1 MTQTYDSVI
10 KKALGKRNV
19 MIMTIALSL
28 LVLSA
33 TIIFGYQV
41 LIVAAVSLAAAFVVE
56 LMFSKGRKIDFDG
69 AWMIYP
75 LLLTLLIPS
84 TLELRHVWMVAVGSA
99 FGSFFGKGIFGGS
112 GKYVFNPALVGLLF
126 VTVSFPAY
134 FPTMLVRANEVGTN
148 YTLVE
153 MMLGNTPGALGE
165 TFRLGIIVLGIA
177 LIFLKVVDWKIPLT
191 ILLGVFVF
199 THLGTLLL
207 GTLVLDPV
215 IIENYPNNVFTSLF
229 VGNLMLVSFFVASD
243 ETTAPIFPWGRVIY
257 GVGIAILTVLI
268 RYFATFPEG
277 TMFAIILMSAVAPLI
292 DNSFRQR
299 IEKKEGATDESES

>member
-41 LIVAAVSLAAAFVVE
+41 LIVTAVSLAAAFLVE

-134 FPTMLVRANEVGTN
+134 FPTMLVRANQVGTD
-148 YTLVE
+148 YTL
-153 MMLGNTPGALGE
+153 MQMILGDAPGALGE
-165 TFRLGIIVLGIA
+165 TFRLGILILGVVLIA
-177 LIFLKVVDWKIPLT
+177 LKTIDWKIPLT
-191 ILLGVFVF
+191 LLASVFLF
-199 THLGTLLL
+199 TQIGIWF
-207 GTLVLDPV
+207 GIDGF
-215 IIENYPNNVFTSLF
+215 PNNAFNTLF
-229 VGNLMLVSFFVASD
+229 IGNLILVSFFIASD

-257 GVGIAILTVLI
+257 AIGIALITVVI
-268 RYFATFPEG
+268 RFMATFPEG

-292 DNSFRQR
+292 DNQFRQR
-299 IEKKEGATDESES
+299 LEKKEGATDESKS

>member
-41 LIVAAVSLAAAFVVE
+41 LIVTAVSLAAAFLVE

-84 TLELRHVWMVAVGSA
+84 TLELKHVWMVAVGSA

-134 FPTMLVRANEVGTN
+134 FPTMLVRANQVGTD
-148 YTLVE
+148 YTL
-153 MMLGNTPGALGE
+153 MQMILGDTPGALGE
-165 TFRLGIIVLGIA
+165 TFRIGILILGVVLIA
-177 LIFLKVVDWKIPLT
+177 LKTIDWKIP
-191 ILLGVFVF
+191 V
-199 THLGTLLL
+199 TLLASVFLFTQL
-207 GTLVLDPV
+207 GIWFGINGFPSNAFNTLFIGNLVLV
-215 IIENYPNNVFTSLF
+215 SVFIAT
-229 VGNLMLVSFFVASD
+229 D

-257 GVGIAILTVLI
+257 AVGIALITVVI
-268 RYFATFPEG
+268 RFMATFPDG

-292 DNSFRQR
+292 DSQFRQR
-299 IEKKEGATDESES
+299 LEKKEGAADESKS

>member
-41 LIVAAVSLAAAFVVE
+41 LIVTAVSLAAAFLVE

-84 TLELRHVWMVAVGSA
+84 TLELKHVWMVAVGSA

-134 FPTMLVRANEVGTN
+134 FPTMLVRANQVGTD
-148 YTLVE
+148 YTL
-153 MMLGNTPGALGE
+153 MQMILGDAPGALGE
-165 TFRLGIIVLGIA
+165 TFRIGILILGVVLIA
-177 LIFLKVVDWKIPLT
+177 LKTIDWKIP
-191 ILLGVFVF
+191 V
-199 THLGTLLL
+199 TLLASVFLFTQL
-207 GTLVLDPV
+207 GIWFGIDGFPSSAFNTLFIGNLVLV
-215 IIENYPNNVFTSLF
+215 SVFIAT
-229 VGNLMLVSFFVASD
+229 D

-257 GVGIAILTVLI
+257 AVGIALITVVI
-268 RYFATFPEG
+268 RFMATFPDG

-292 DNSFRQR
+292 DSQFRQR
-299 IEKKEGATDESES
+299 LEKKEGAADESKS

>member
-1 MTQTYDSVI
+1 MIESSGDFMTQTYDSVI

-41 LIVAAVSLAAAFVVE
+41 LIVAAISLAAAFLVE

-84 TLELRHVWMVAVGSA
+84 TLELKHFWMVAVGSA
-99 FGSFFGKGIFGGS
+99 FGSFFGKAIFGGS

-134 FPTMLVRANEVGTN
+134 FPTMLVRANEVGSN
-148 YTLVE
+148 YTLME
-153 MMLGNTPGALGE
+153 MILGNTPGALGE
-165 TFRLGIIVLGIA
+165 TFRIGIFAIGVA
-177 LIFLKVVDWKIPLT
+177 LIFLKVIDWKIPLT
-191 ILLGVFVF
+191 LLLSVFVF
-199 THLGTLLL
+199 TQLGIWF
-207 GTLVLDPV
+207 G
-215 IIENYPNNVFTSLF
+215 ISGFPNNAFNTLF
-229 VGNLMLVSFFVASD
+229 IGNLFLVSFFVATD
-243 ETTAPIFPWGRVIY
+243 ETTTPIYPWGRVIFA
-257 GVGIAILTVLI
+257 VGIALITVVI
-268 RYFATFPEG
+268 RFMATFPEG
-277 TMFAIILMSAVAPLI
+277 TMFAIIIMSAVAPLI
-292 DNSFRQR
+292 DNQFKER
-299 IEKKEGATDESES
+299 IEKREGVTNESKS

>member
-19 MIMTIALSL
+19 MIMTFALSL

-41 LIVAAVSLAAAFVVE
+41 LIVAGVSLAAAFIVE

-84 TLELRHVWMVAVGSA
+84 TLALEQVWMVAVGSA
-99 FGSFFGKGIFGGS
+99 FGSFFGKAIFGGS

-134 FPTMLVRANEVGTN
+134 FPTMLVRANEVGSS
-148 YTLVE
+148 YTLLE
-153 MMLGNTPGALGE
+153 MILGDTPGALGE
-165 TFRLGIIVLGIA
+165 TFRLGIIILGIA
-177 LIFLKVVDWKIPLT
+177 LIFLKVVDWKIPLS
-191 ILLGVFVF
+191 IIGSVF
-199 THLGTLLL
+199 LI
-207 GTLVLDPV
+207 TLVGRLIDSSV
-215 IIENYPNNVFTSLF
+215 FPNALNSLF

-257 GVGIAILTVLI
+257 GVGIAALTVLI

-292 DNSFRQR
+292 DNHFMQR
-299 IEKKEGATDESES
+299 IEKKEGAIDESKS

>member
-1 MTQTYDSVI
+1 MTQTYDLVI
-10 KKALGKRNV
+10 KRALGKRNV
-19 MIMTIALSL
+19 TMMTIALSV

-41 LIVAAVSLAAAFVVE
+41 LIVAAVSLAAAFLVE
-56 LMFSKGRKIDFDG
+56 LMFSKGRKINFDG

-84 TLELRHVWMVAVGSA
+84 TLALEQVWMVAVGSA

-126 VTVSFPAY
+126 VTISFPAY
-134 FPTMLVRANEVGTN
+134 FPTMLVRANEVGSS

-153 MMLGNTPGALGE
+153 MMLGDTPGALGE

-177 LIFLKVVDWKIPLT
+177 LIFLKVVDWKIPLS
-191 ILLGVFVF
+191 ILGSVF
-199 THLGTLLL
+199 LLTFVGRL
-207 GTLVLDPV
+207 IDES
-215 IIENYPNNVFTSLF
+215 IFPNALNSLF
-229 VGNLMLVSFFVASD
+229 VGNLMLVSFFVATD

-257 GVGIAILTVLI
+257 GVGIAALTVLI

-277 TMFAIILMSAVAPLI
+277 TMFAIILMSAIAPLI
-292 DNSFRQR
+292 DNYFIQKR
-299 IEKKEGATDESES
+299 EKTETNQEKEGATDESKS

>member
-19 MIMTIALSL
+19 MIMTFALSL

-41 LIVAAVSLAAAFVVE
+41 LIVAGVSLAAAFIVE

-84 TLELRHVWMVAVGSA
+84 TLALEQVWMVAVGSA
-99 FGSFFGKGIFGGS
+99 FGSFFGKAIFGGS

-134 FPTMLVRANEVGTN
+134 FPTMLVRANEVGSS
-148 YTLVE
+148 YTLLE
-153 MMLGNTPGALGE
+153 MILGDTPGALGE
-165 TFRLGIIVLGIA
+165 TFRLGIIILGIA
-177 LIFLKVVDWKIPLT
+177 LIFLKVVDWKIPLS
-191 ILLGVFVF
+191 IIGSVFLITFVGRLIDSSVF
-199 THLGTLLL
+199 
-207 GTLVLDPV
+207 
-215 IIENYPNNVFTSLF
+215 PNALNSLF

-257 GVGIAILTVLI
+257 GVGIAALTVLI

-292 DNSFRQR
+292 DNHFMQR
-299 IEKKEGATDESES
+299 IEKKEGAIDESKS